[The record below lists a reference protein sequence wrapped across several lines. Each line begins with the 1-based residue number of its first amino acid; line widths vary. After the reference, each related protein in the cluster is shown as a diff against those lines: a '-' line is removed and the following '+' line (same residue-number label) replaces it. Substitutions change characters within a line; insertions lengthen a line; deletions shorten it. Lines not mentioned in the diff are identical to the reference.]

1 MIHPDQLIT
10 LDFETYFSKD
20 YTLRKLST
28 SEYVRDE
35 RFKTQCVG
43 IKIGTGNVL
52 WIPDKHVEDAIR
64 SIDWTSHALLAHHTQ
79 FDGFVLSDRY
89 GCTPA
94 YYCDTLSMGRGL
106 HSVGMGA
113 SLNELAA
120 FYGLGNKVPDVLSQT
135 KGILD
140 LPPELMHELGT
151 YCAVDVQLCYDLF
164 WRMVEQFPQNEMD
177 LIDETCRMFCEPIL
191 YLDEQRAT
199 QALYDERA
207 EKARRIQQARRD
219 PTDLSSNIKFAEVLR
234 QLGVDP
240 PMKKSPTTGKNTYA
254 FAKNDF
260 GFQEL
265 MEHDDETVRT
275 VVAARLAVKST
286 IKETRALR
294 LLQEGA
300 GGRSIPVY
308 LRYYGAHTGRWSGGN
323 KMNLQNLPRGGEL
336 RKSLLAPDG
345 YVLVVSDS
353 AQIEARTLAWLADD
367 QEVLNQFAAG
377 EDVYKIMAA
386 KIYNKDIADITKAE
400 RFVGKVAILGLG
412 YGMGWRKFLMTI
424 TLGLM
429 GPKMQIEPE
438 EAQAVVNTYR
448 RERRAIP
455 KFWEVC
461 TDMLL
466 HMLNDMDME
475 YSVLRVDGAAN
486 RIYLP
491 NGMYL
496 EYPGLCQS
504 QDGFV
509 YFDYENA
516 AIIDRGGR
524 PNPRRA
530 RRIYG
535 GLLAENITQAIAR
548 IIVGEQ
554 LLTIAGSYRVAT
566 TTHDEI
572 VSVAPETDADEALE
586 FSLTT
591 MRTPPAWAS
600 NLPLNAEGGWA
611 REYSK

>member
-1 MIHPDQLIT
+1 
-10 LDFETYFSKD
+10 
-20 YTLRKLST
+20 
-28 SEYVRDE
+28 
-35 RFKTQCVG
+35 
-43 IKIGTGNVL
+43 
-52 WIPDKHVEDAIR
+52 
-64 SIDWTSHALLAHHTQ
+64 
-79 FDGFVLSDRY
+79 
-89 GCTPA
+89 
-94 YYCDTLSMGRGL
+94 
-106 HSVGMGA
+106 
-113 SLNELAA
+113 
-120 FYGLGNKVPDVLSQT
+120 
-135 KGILD
+135 
-140 LPPELMHELGT
+140 
-151 YCAVDVQLCYDLF
+151 
-164 WRMVEQFPQNEMD
+164 
-177 LIDETCRMFCEPIL
+177 
-191 YLDEQRAT
+191 
-199 QALYDERA
+199 
-207 EKARRIQQARRD
+207 
-219 PTDLSSNIKFAEVLR
+219 
-234 QLGVDP
+234 
-240 PMKKSPTTGKNTYA
+240 
-254 FAKNDF
+254 
-260 GFQEL
+260 
-265 MEHDDETVRT
+265 
-275 VVAARLAVKST
+275 
-286 IKETRALR
+286 
-294 LLQEGA
+294 
-300 GGRSIPVY
+300 
-308 LRYYGAHTGRWSGGN
+308 
-323 KMNLQNLPRGGEL
+323 MNLQNLPRGGEL